1 MVQNLSKMNPNK
13 TPVCTMLLA
22 PGHFEIEHSDSHLP
36 MKEEGGHQGTQ
47 GAPLIIFLLQFL
59 LGRRLLKLHTR
70 EDIQ

>member
-1 MVQNLSKMNPNK
+1 MVQNLSKINPNK

-47 GAPLIIFLLQFL
+47 GAPLSNLSP
-59 LGRRLLKLHTR
+59 
-70 EDIQ
+70 